1 MRVDRVVYNA
11 VEFMVR
17 LAVADRALTVDK
29 LSDQIT
35 QSPAATAALLARLQM
50 ADLVQA
56 NDGLPQGYTL
66 GGPAALITAADVF
79 EAVDW
84 GDETFGPSEAGARR
98 QNADAI
104 VGVDLLW
111 VALKSYSWYFLRG
124 ISLADLAIDANISL
138 SAPYQSAVA
147 ATHVGPGWLH

>member
-1 MRVDRVVYNA
+1 MA
-11 VEFMVR
+11 R

-29 LSDQIT
+29 LSDQIA

-66 GGPAALITAADVF
+66 GRPAALITAADVF

-84 GDETFGPSEAGARR
+84 GDETFGPSEEDARR
-98 QNADAI
+98 RNADAI

-111 VALKSYSWYFLRG
+111 VALKSYSWFFLRG
-124 ISLADLAIDANISL
+124 ISLADLVNDANITL
-138 SAPYQSAVA
+138 SAPYQRPVA
-147 ATHVGPGWLH
+147 ATRAGPGLLHR

>member
-1 MRVDRVVYNA
+1 MRVNRVVYNA
-11 VEFMVR
+11 VELMVR

-29 LSDQIT
+29 LSDQIA

-66 GGPAALITAADVF
+66 GRPAALITAADVF

-98 QNADAI
+98 RNADAI

-111 VALKSYSWYFLRG
+111 VALKSYSWFFLRG
-124 ISLADLAIDANISL
+124 ISLADLAIDANIAL

-147 ATHVGPGWLH
+147 ATHVGPGRLR